1 MNIMGRKRIALYCIC
16 FVCLLFI
23 GATSHSLANTQPQH
37 PSSLDA
43 LPQIVHVLQDENV
56 TIHDWSLY
64 AREQQTQTVSL
75 EQVKKQADHL
85 KVQYPEFKWTTQKEK
100 TDLRFEGVKTN
111 KNLSTSEK
119 ITLLA
124 YPRKNAY
131 QTYLIYVV
139 SGTNWDE
146 AKWKNQISS
155 TVQYQI
161 NQFIDNNGKIF
172 SCASGDFGDKM
183 DVVLSKKSERILKDL
198 KAKPI
203 EADHEKTFTS
213 ISAYTELWKEAI
225 QSDRKRMN
233 VQLGLRTVD
242 HRTTVTLG
250 TPIITSEY

>member
-1 MNIMGRKRIALYCIC
+1 MGRKKIALYCIC

-23 GATSHSLANTQPQH
+23 GATSHSLAKTEPLH
-37 PSSLDA
+37 PSNLEA
-43 LPQIVHVLQDENV
+43 LPKIVHVLQHENV

-64 AREQQTQTVSL
+64 AREDQTQTVSF
-75 EQVKKQADHL
+75 EQVKEKADHL
-85 KVQYPEFKWTTQKEK
+85 KVQYPEFKWTVEKEK

-111 KNLSTSEK
+111 KSIATSEK

-139 SGTNWDE
+139 SGTKWDE
-146 AKWKNQISS
+146 KKWKDQISS

-161 NQFIDNNGKIF
+161 NQFVDNNGKIF

-213 ISAYTELWKEAI
+213 ISAYTELWKETI
-225 QSDRKRMN
+225 QTDIKRMN

>member
-1 MNIMGRKRIALYCIC
+1 MGRKKIVLYSIC

-23 GATSHSLANTQPQH
+23 GATPHSLAKTNVQH
-37 PSSLDA
+37 PSSLQA
-43 LPQIVHVLQDENV
+43 LPKIVHVLQHEHV
-56 TIHDWSLY
+56 TIHDWSIY
-64 AREQQTQTVSL
+64 AREAHSQTVSL
-75 EQVKKQADHL
+75 EQVKEQADHL
-85 KVQYPEFKWTTQKEK
+85 KVTYPEFKWSVEREK

-111 KNLSTSEK
+111 KDIGTSEK
-119 ITLLA
+119 LSLLA

-139 SGTNWDE
+139 SGTKWDE
-146 AKWKNQISS
+146 TKWKNQISS
-155 TVQYQI
+155 TVQDQI
-161 NQFIDNNGKIF
+161 NQFIDTNGKIF

-183 DVVLSKKSERILKDL
+183 DVVLSKKSERILKVL

-213 ISAYTELWKEAI
+213 VSAYTELWKETI
-225 QSDRKRMN
+225 QSERKRMN
-233 VQLGLRTVD
+233 VQLGLRTVN

>member
-1 MNIMGRKRIALYCIC
+1 MGRKKIALYSIC

-23 GATSHSLANTQPQH
+23 GATSHSLAKTQAHH
-37 PSSLDA
+37 PSLNA
-43 LPQIVHVLQDENV
+43 LPQIVHVLQHEKV
-56 TIHDWSLY
+56 KIKDWSIY
-64 AREQQTQTVSL
+64 AREAHTQTVSL

-85 KVQYPEFKWTTQKEK
+85 KVHYPEFNWSTKTEK
-100 TDLRFEGVKTN
+100 MDVRFEGVKTN
-111 KNLSTSEK
+111 KRLGTSEK

-139 SGTNWDE
+139 SGTKWDE
-146 AKWKNQISS
+146 KTWKDQLSS
-155 TVQYQI
+155 TVQDQI
-161 NQFIDNNGKIF
+161 NQFITDNNGKIF

-203 EADHEKTFTS
+203 EADQEKTFMS
-213 ISAYTELWKEAI
+213 ISAYTELWKETI
-225 QSDRKRMN
+225 QTDKKRMN